1 MTITVIGHGY
11 VGLVSACVFADF
23 GNTVYVIGH
32 TEEKIKRLKSG
43 DPIIYEPGLKELLA
57 KNIHCNRIIFT
68 TQYEKAISSSDIVFI
83 AVGTPSKTNGDAD
96 LSTVFNVT
104 KKLSPYLKKD
114 FTVVSCKSTVPVG
127 TNKKIE
133 EIVYQYKPKNAE
145 VAVASCPEFL
155 REGTGIYDT
164 LNADRVVIGS
174 DSQKAINFLLKLHKP
189 MNGKRVITNLASA
202 ELIKYAA
209 NAVLATKISFANLI
223 SFYCEKAGADVEN
236 VLDAVGMD
244 KRIGRI
250 FMDPGVGYGGACF
263 PKDVKAI
270 ISIGKD
276 LGIDPILF
284 DAVEKINFQARFN
297 FFQKILANTKGKKV
311 AIWGLSFK
319 PNTDDIREAPSLFVI
334 QKLLENNFK
343 INVYDPVAENNVK
356 KFYDESKIKYFT
368 DPYKAVEDVSALII
382 LTEWNEFKQID
393 LEEVKKR
400 MHDLIIFDGRNIYD
414 PETMKSVGFS
424 YYSIGRPPI
433 KKI

>member
-23 GNTVYVIGH
+23 GNTVYVVGH
-32 TEEKIKRLKSG
+32 TKEKIERLRKG
-43 DPIIYEPGLKELLA
+43 DPIIYEPGLKELLI
-57 KNIHCNRIIFT
+57 KNIQAKRIIFIT
-68 TQYEKAISSSDIVFI
+68 EYEKAISSSNIVFI
-83 AVGTPSKTNGDAD
+83 AVGTPSKPNGDAD
-96 LSTVFNVT
+96 LSTVFDVA
-104 KKLSPYLKKD
+104 KKLSPHLKKD

-133 EIVYQYKPKNAE
+133 GIVNQYKPKNAE

-319 PNTDDIREAPSLFVI
+319 PNTDDIREAPSLFII

-368 DPYKAVEDVSALII
+368 DPYLAVEDVSALII

-414 PETMKSVGFS
+414 PETMKSAGFS

>member
-23 GNTVYVIGH
+23 GNIVYVIGH
-32 TEEKIKRLKSG
+32 TKEKIEKLKSG
-43 DPIIYEPGLKELLA
+43 DPIIYEPGLKELLE
-57 KNIHCNRIIFT
+57 KNISAKRILFT
-68 TQYEKAISSSDIVFI
+68 TEYEKSISSSDIIFI
-83 AVGTPSKTNGDAD
+83 AVGTPSKPNGDAD
-96 LSTVFNVT
+96 LSTVFTVAE
-104 KKLSPYLKKD
+104 KLAPHLKKN

-127 TNKKIE
+127 INKKIG
-133 EIVYQYKPKNAE
+133 EIINQYKSKNAE

-155 REGTGIYDT
+155 REGSAIYDT
-164 LNADRVVIGS
+164 INADRVVIGS
-174 DSQKAINFLLKLHKP
+174 DSKKAVELLLKLHKP

-202 ELIKYAA
+202 ELIKYAS

-270 ISIGKD
+270 INIGKH
-276 LGIDPILF
+276 LGIDSLLF
-284 DAVEKINFQARFN
+284 DAVEKINYEARLN
-297 FFQKILANTKGKKV
+297 FVTKILENIKGKKV

-334 QKLLENNFK
+334 QKLLEKNFE

-356 KFYDESKIKYFT
+356 KVFDENKIKYFT
-368 DPYKAVEDVSALII
+368 DPYKAVDGVSALII
-382 LTEWNEFKQID
+382 LTEWNEFRQID
-393 LEEVKKR
+393 LDEIKKK
-400 MHDLIIFDGRNIYD
+400 MKDLIIFDGRNIYD
-414 PETMKSVGFS
+414 PEVIKLTNFS